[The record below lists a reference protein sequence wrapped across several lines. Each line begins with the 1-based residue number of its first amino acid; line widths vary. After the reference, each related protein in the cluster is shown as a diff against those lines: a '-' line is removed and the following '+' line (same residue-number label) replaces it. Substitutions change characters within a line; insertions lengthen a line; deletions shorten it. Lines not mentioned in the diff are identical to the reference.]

1 MRPRIFAALFLC
13 GAAFAQPAQINVSHD
28 LVALGIASQNITPN
42 TPTLDARP
50 LFQAAL
56 AFARQNSVSLVT
68 ADPGAYYFL
77 TPQMPDRYLNL
88 DAVSNLTIDLQ
99 GSDVY
104 IQNSYLMWLCVIDSH
119 HFTLQNLTLDSLN
132 LPFTQVKITSVA
144 SAQSALNYQ
153 AIPGWPSPT
162 TFNNLTAPDGSA
174 LELWALVFRNG
185 SLIPGTN
192 RLPISTPLQPGV
204 LNVTL
209 QDSPWTQPSVLATYQ
224 PGDTVVF
231 TARGGEAPILIT
243 GGDSN
248 AVNNVD
254 VYSSGSIGVHLDTLS
269 NSHMENVSVMARPGT
284 DRLISTNADGLHL
297 SFTLANNSIR
307 NCYVSRTMDDGIAIN
322 SPFLAFVDQQSG
334 SRQVTVGRNFNAI
347 FPNGLAVLFVN
358 TATAATMSPTQILS
372 QNPQYTDPPSSQTA
386 SLSFTQNPGTLQNG
400 FGMIYADASN
410 RGSGSVIENNIVEDV
425 FSARGIYL
433 GGVIGVTVQHNI
445 IRRTDCGAI
454 VGHEDVASYPVG
466 PNQSVQILNNTI
478 EGAIGPAAVGT
489 GAVAAIASIFF
500 LSTDQ
505 NFNFVSTTPNTDIT
519 IANNYISDSGRGAI
533 WISNVNGGSV
543 TGNTI
548 AGFNQHP
555 ELALWGISSQAAAQ
569 LTQDF
574 SQPIVVHSSVGVTV
588 QKNNT
593 SGATGPERKRAEA
606 PSSVLR
612 PRDGTYSM
620 SRGLS
625 RPETSH

>member
-1 MRPRIFAALFLC
+1 MRRGVLAALCLC

-28 LVALGIASQNITPN
+28 LVQLGIASQNVTPN
-42 TPTLDARP
+42 TPALDARP

-56 AFARQNSVSLVT
+56 AFAQQNNVPLVT
-68 ADPGAYYFL
+68 ADQGSYYFL

-88 DAVSNLTIDLQ
+88 DKVSNLTIDLQ

-104 IQNSYLMWLCVIDSH
+104 IQNSYLMWLCVIDSRH
-119 HFTLQNLTLDSLN
+119 VTLQNFTVDSLN
-132 LPFTQVKITSVA
+132 LPFTQVQITSVA
-144 SAQSALNYQ
+144 SAQSALNYRT
-153 AIPGWPSPT
+153 IPGWPSPT
-162 TFNNLTAPDGSA
+162 SFNNLTAPDGSA
-174 LELWALVFRNG
+174 LQLWALVFRNG

-209 QDSPWTQPSVLATYQ
+209 QDSPWTQPSVLAAYQ

-248 AVNNVD
+248 VVGNVD

-269 NSHMENVSVMARPGT
+269 NSRMENVRVLPRPGT

-307 NCYVSRTMDDGIAIN
+307 NCFVSRTMDDGIAIN
-322 SPFLAFVDQQSG
+322 SPFLAFVNQQSG
-334 SRQVTVGRNFNAI
+334 NGQVTVERNFDAI
-347 FPNGLAVLFVN
+347 FPNGLPVLFVN
-358 TATAATMSPTQILS
+358 PATAATLSGTQILS
-372 QNPQYTDPPSSQTA
+372 QNPRYTDPPATQTA
-386 SLSFTQNPGTLQNG
+386 TLSFTPNPGALQNG
-400 FGMIYADASN
+400 FGMIYASASN
-410 RGSGSVIENNIVEDV
+410 RGNGSVIENNVVEDV

-433 GGVIGVTVQHNI
+433 GGVIGVTVQHNT
-445 IRRTDCGAI
+445 IRRTNCGAI

-466 PNQSVQILNNTI
+466 PNQNIRILNNTI

-500 LSTDQ
+500 LSTDR
-505 NFNFVSTTPNTDIT
+505 NFDFVSTTPNGNIT
-519 IANNYISDSGRGAI
+519 IANNYIADSGRGAI

-548 AGFNQHP
+548 AGFNLHP
-555 ELALWGISSQAAAQ
+555 ELALWGVSSQAAAE

-574 SQPIVVHSSVGVTV
+574 TQAIVVHSSAGVTV
-588 QKNNT
+588 EKND
-593 SGATGPERKRAEA
+593 SVGPIVPVQRLAEA
-606 PSSVLR
+606 PSSR
-612 PRDGTYSM
+612 K
-620 SRGLS
+620 SR
-625 RPETSH
+625 